1 MEHSPLCLEPQRNEL
16 RPILC
21 ATSVLASSSYCLKGA
36 RERGTKQSC
45 HSPSC
50 CLRTG
55 AQWDTVWALKPGNW
69 PPLPSQLRY
78 FSFLP
83 HSCPPWAFSPAPHR
97 LEDSVLGS
105 FLKPFPSSPGMLL
118 PPWQCCTKE
127 SDPWR
132 EEFIIPTSENK
143 AYLIESVCKCSRS
156 CTLFSQEQVSQSLK
170 LGLDARLCLL
180 AFYKA
185 SMAAPHLLLCVNS
198 GNYCSHGHEMW
209 VLWT

>member
-69 PPLPSQLRY
+69 PTPTQPAAVLLLPP
-78 FSFLP
+78 SFLP
-83 HSCPPWAFSPAPHR
+83 SLSILTSSTQTGGQCPGFLPQALPRFSR
-97 LEDSVLGS
+97 D
-105 FLKPFPSSPGMLL
+105 
-118 PPWQCCTKE
+118 
-127 SDPWR
+127 
-132 EEFIIPTSENK
+132 
-143 AYLIESVCKCSRS
+143 
-156 CTLFSQEQVSQSLK
+156 
-170 LGLDARLCLL
+170 
-180 AFYKA
+180 
-185 SMAAPHLLLCVNS
+185 AAPSLA
-198 GNYCSHGHEMW
+198 
-209 VLWT
+209 VLH